1 MNVNFLKAHVKG
13 LVFCFALALVV
24 GCSKE
29 EPAPLPD
36 LPKIEVPEG
45 LIGLY
50 SGRLPCDNCKA
61 RMVRMVLAE
70 DSTVSFV
77 QTFVTDTMK
86 TDSLRGKFTVDSGKV
101 SIEVENGIHLKF
113 LVEKSGALS
122 MLTGAGTVY
131 EDEDGM
137 KADLIRI
144 YNVPKVKEGGK
155 L

>member
-113 LVEKSGALS
+113 LVEKSGALY